1 MMSQP
6 GPTSPVPE
14 VTKQSE
20 DVGTSAST
28 ERRAFERG
36 GKKMFYDPKANIVLL
51 TKDGYEFRVWDHFL
65 KAGS

>member
-1 MMSQP
+1 M
-6 GPTSPVPE
+6 
-14 VTKQSE
+14 KQSE
-20 DVGTSAST
+20 DVVVGTSAST

-36 GKKMFYDPKANIVLL
+36 GKRMFYDPKANIVLL